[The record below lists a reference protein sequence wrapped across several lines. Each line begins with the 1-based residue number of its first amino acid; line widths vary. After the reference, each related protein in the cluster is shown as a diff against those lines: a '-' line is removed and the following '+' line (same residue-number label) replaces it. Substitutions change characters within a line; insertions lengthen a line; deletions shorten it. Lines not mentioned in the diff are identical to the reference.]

1 MTKVISPEM
10 KKATRSKERKKAERS
25 RGATAVEY
33 AVMLALIVVVVLSAV
48 TFIGRKASKT
58 FSRVGSAMPN

>member
-1 MTKVISPEM
+1 MTDVQKVE
-10 KKATRSKERKKAERS
+10 KKDKKEK
-25 RGATAVEY
+25 GATAVEY

-48 TFIGRKASKT
+48 TFIGQKASKT